1 MKEIVKT
8 YKSKKSHQNQVTF
21 MRSHFNQVRLDKT
34 TTKFKKVQT
43 SGSKNPKNNFNSIID
58 ECRAYKDYEYICSGL
73 NSTEREIL
81 IIDCDDEDFGIKTL
95 DLMAKDG
102 LVPHYQKVKSNGHS
116 QTGLFI
122 KPVKISYVSYSD
134 GALKEVDNEET
145 HLMFKRTYQMLNLL
159 YNGDICY
166 TGYNCQNPLY
176 KNANIK
182 SFKNYKDA
190 YSLKDIYDFCLSK
203 ITTDNIEYFLKNK
216 RVEALLNKPKGIK
229 QDKSFKIIY
238 KYLDEQANNNQSL
251 QSIITNVT
259 VLEDVIDAISCI
271 SDSFNKDIFVT
282 STRTCR
288 NFLNA
293 GKLTEEN
300 KDIVKKAVYRE
311 LQRQYNVSDVAS
323 YIDYSQDELIKRI
336 NDDVNQIYQKNFL
349 GRMEWNKVGYTK
361 EQREMS
367 AKTRGLSSLVKQ
379 QRVATIY
386 NENNDLSLREIAK
399 IYEERFNEKISYKT
413 VQRLIKKEEERLSNQ
428 SLPVIITNV
437 TDYSKYNDLNNFYK
451 NTLINQGIVK
461 EEEQKTEKDYSLE
474 HLAEIALAL
483 QSQ

>member
-81 IIDCDDEDFGIKTL
+81 IIDCDDDDFGIKTL

-122 KPVKISYVSYSD
+122 KPVQISYVSYID
-134 GALKEVDNEET
+134 GTLKEVDNEDI

-176 KNANIK
+176 KKAKVK

-190 YSLKDIYDFCLSK
+190 YSLKEIYDFCLSK
-203 ITTDNIEYFLKNK
+203 ITTDNIENFLKTK
-216 RVEALLNKPKGIK
+216 RVESLLNKPKGIK
-229 QDKSFKIIY
+229 QEKAFKIIY
-238 KYLDEQANNNQSL
+238 KYLDENKDILKSL
-251 QSIITNVT
+251 SVIITNDT
-259 VLEDVIDAISCI
+259 LLEEVIDAISCI
-271 SDSFNKDIFVT
+271 TDSYNKDIFVT

-288 NFLNA
+288 NFFKVD
-293 GKLTEEN
+293 KLTEKN
-300 KDIVKKAVYRE
+300 KEIVKKTVYRE

-323 YIDYSQDELIKRI
+323 FIDYSQDELIKRI
-336 NDDVNQIYQKNFL
+336 NDDVNQIYQKHFL
-349 GRMEWNKVGYTK
+349 GTMEWNKVGYTK
-361 EQREMS
+361 EQREKS
-367 AKTRGLSSLVKQ
+367 AKTRGLKSLVKQ
-379 QRVATIY
+379 QRIMVIH

-399 IYEERFNEKISYKT
+399 IYEERFNEKISKDT
-413 VQRLIKKEEERLSNQ
+413 VKRLIQKEKRE
-428 SLPVIITNV
+428 
-437 TDYSKYNDLNNFYK
+437 
-451 NTLINQGIVK
+451 K
-461 EEEQKTEKDYSLE
+461 ETE
-474 HLAEIALAL
+474 
-483 QSQ
+483 